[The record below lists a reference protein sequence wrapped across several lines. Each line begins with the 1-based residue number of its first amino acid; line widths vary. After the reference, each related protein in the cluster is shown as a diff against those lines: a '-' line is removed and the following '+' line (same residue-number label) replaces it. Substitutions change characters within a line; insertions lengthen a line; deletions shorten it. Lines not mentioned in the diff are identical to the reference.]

1 MTGIVEEETM
11 TANKAGS
18 VTREEAKP
26 TAIDEEPQAR
36 EALMAL
42 GSKLRTSSREMRF
55 WRRLSELIRKLEE
68 TIARDA
74 EIRTQRR
81 RPAPVSRPVNSLIK
95 QEKP

>member
-1 MTGIVEEETM
+1 M
-11 TANKAGS
+11 TANKAGL

-26 TAIDEEPQAR
+26 TTIEEEHQAR

-42 GSKLRTSSREMRF
+42 RSKLRTSSQELRY

-74 EIRTQRR
+74 EIRTPRR
-81 RPAPVSRPVNSLIK
+81 PPAPVSRPVNSLIK
-95 QEKP
+95 QERP

>member
-1 MTGIVEEETM
+1 M
-11 TANKAGS
+11 TANKAGL
-18 VTREEAKP
+18 VTLEEAKP
-26 TAIDEEPQAR
+26 TTIEEERQAR

-42 GSKLRTSSREMRF
+42 VSKARTSSRELQFR
-55 WRRLSELIRKLEE
+55 RRLSELIRKLEE

>member
-11 TANKAGS
+11 TANKAGL

-26 TAIDEEPQAR
+26 TTIEEERQAR

-42 GSKLRTSSREMRF
+42 GSNFRTSGRELRF
-55 WRRLSELIRKLEE
+55 RRRLSELIRKLEE

-74 EIRTQRR
+74 EIRTPRR
-81 RPAPVSRPVNSLIK
+81 RPAPASRPVNSLIK